1 MEFVMQ
7 TSRRHFIIL
16 AASLASTALLQTES
30 RAAAPELAE
39 SDPTAQTLG
48 YKSDTAHVDTSKYPK
63 YLAGQA
69 CANCQLYQGK
79 PEDALGPC
87 AVFSGKQVSAKGWC
101 SAYTKKA

>member
-1 MEFVMQ
+1 MQ

-16 AASLASTALLQTES
+16 AASLASTAILQTES
-30 RAAAPELAE
+30 RAAAPELSE
-39 SDPTAQTLG
+39 NEPTAQTLG
-48 YKSDTAHVDTSKYPK
+48 YTSDAAHVDAAKYPK
-63 YLAGQA
+63 YRAGQT

-79 PEDALGPC
+79 PGDALGPC